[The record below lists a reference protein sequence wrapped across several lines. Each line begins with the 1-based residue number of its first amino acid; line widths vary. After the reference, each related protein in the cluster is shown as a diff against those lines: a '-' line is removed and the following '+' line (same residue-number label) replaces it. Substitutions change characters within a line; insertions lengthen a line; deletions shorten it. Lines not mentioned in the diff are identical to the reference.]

1 MMWLNKR
8 QTFSKQ
14 TRTMTMSLD
23 NGKSSKISRMI
34 ISRTTT
40 IMARNTMIIIITMI
54 TIRMLRAIQTIFHPI
69 LTFLNLIYN
78 NQNQIIKLRIMIMKA
93 KKRRKINLSLWMILK
108 LKKVSNWMKISFS
121 ICLNNKYMFKN
132 LNLKRFKFHKNKMNN
147 SKIYFNFHSSLQ

>member
-1 MMWLNKR
+1 MKSPSISKLAKAKRMMWLNKR

-14 TRTMTMSLD
+14 TRTMTMSLG

-34 ISRTTT
+34 ISKTTT

-108 LKKVSNWMKISFS
+108 LKKVSN
-121 ICLNNKYMFKN
+121 
-132 LNLKRFKFHKNKMNN
+132 
-147 SKIYFNFHSSLQ
+147 